1 MEYLGRYTHKIAIS
15 NHRIKNI
22 NKDTVSFAYKDY
34 KQQAQKKEMTLTHA
48 EFIRRFALHI
58 LPKGFVKIRHYGLL
72 SSTWKRKK
80 LKMLQEKMGI
90 KPVLKE
96 VEKTIILPKC
106 PHCKT
111 GNMRTILVF
120 DKRGP
125 PIYYMG
131 DSQTLVSYKS

>member
-1 MEYLGRYTHKIAIS
+1 MACLR
-15 NHRIKNI
+15 
-22 NKDTVSFAYKDY
+22 
-34 KQQAQKKEMTLTHA
+34 HA

-58 LPKGFVKIRHYGLL
+58 LPKGFVKIRHYGFL

-80 LKMLQEKMGI
+80 LKDLQQKLGI
-90 KPVLKE
+90 KPVVKE
-96 VEKTIILPKC
+96 AAKPTILPQC

-111 GNMRTILVF
+111 GNLRTILVF

-131 DSQTLVSYKS
+131 DSQTSIPYKS